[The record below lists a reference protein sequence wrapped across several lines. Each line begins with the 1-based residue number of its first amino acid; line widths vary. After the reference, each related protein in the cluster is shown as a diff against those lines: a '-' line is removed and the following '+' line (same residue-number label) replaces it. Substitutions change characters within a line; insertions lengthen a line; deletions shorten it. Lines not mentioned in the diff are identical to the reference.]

1 MSADNVLKANL
12 EEAAG
17 VLRERLGNRKPAVG
31 IVLGS
36 GLGPLAE
43 QIENAVIVP
52 FGEIPHMKRS
62 TATGH
67 KGRFVC
73 GELGGK
79 TVLAM
84 QGRLHGYEG
93 NSPAGGRVPHLAYA
107 SSGRARAHHDKRGRR
122 HQRVL
127 CPR

>member
-12 EEAAG
+12 EETAG

-67 KGRFVC
+67 KGSLRMWRAWREDGARHAGPPARIR
-73 GELGGK
+73 GEF
-79 TVLAM
+79 A
-84 QGRLHGYEG
+84 
-93 NSPAGGRVPHLAYA
+93 AGGRVPHLAYA

-122 HQRVL
+122 HQ
-127 CPR
+127 